1 MKLATLTPTSF
12 ALRDKSN
19 WLIHALYLRDE
30 HDECLRVIEEQL
42 RLHKALCEYPL
53 YVKGLLRRQ
62 QGLIQESLQLFRAA
76 ACLNPKNPSTLKQ
89 IARSLFLL
97 GRHKAATEAYAEAER
112 LLSELPE
119 FKSSQLSDASVIG
132 RELDEWSVLHH
143 RGLCLAQMK
152 QYSEAERCFLRA
164 NEVARHDSTYIALG
178 QVYTQ
183 QDKFKKA
190 IDTYTEALEFTPEN
204 ADLLT
209 TVGLLYLRLG
219 DSFKAFEALGNSL
232 SQNARAPRAILA
244 SGSLIQ
250 DRGDFDVALVKYRV
264 AALQIPNSAQ
274 LWNNIGMCFFGKQK
288 HVAAIA
294 CLKRALY
301 LDPLEWTIAYN
312 LGLLHLH
319 TSQYASAFHY
329 LTASINLR
337 PTYAGAYTHLGI
349 ALLCLEDFDNAI
361 SAFERGLVL
370 DPNDQV
376 AHLNFA
382 IALKRSQM
390 ASINWK
396 GKGNE
401 KIREAISKYDTISSA
416 LSEDEKNIEA
426 DKMRKLL
433 S

>member
-1 MKLATLTPTSF
+1 MTPASF
-12 ALRDKSN
+12 AARDKCN
-19 WLIHALYLRDE
+19 WLVHSLYLRDE
-30 HDECLRVIEEQL
+30 HDECLRIIEEQL
-42 RLHKALCEYPL
+42 RQHKALCEYPL

-62 QGLIQESLQLFRAA
+62 QGSIQESLQLFRAA

-112 LLSELPE
+112 LLLDLPE
-119 FKSSQLSDASVIG
+119 FKSSQSSDASVIG
-132 RELDEWSVLHH
+132 RELDEWGVLHH

-152 QYSEAERCFLRA
+152 QYSEAERCFLKA

-178 QVYTQ
+178 QVYAQ

-204 ADLLT
+204 SDLLT

-219 DSFKAFEALGNSL
+219 DSFKAFESFGNSL
-232 SQNARAPRAILA
+232 AQNPRAPRAILA

-264 AALQIPNSAQ
+264 AALQIPNSSQ

-319 TSQYASAFHY
+319 TAQYASAFHY
-329 LTASINLR
+329 FTTSINLR

-349 ALLCLEDFDNAI
+349 ALMYLDDVDNAI
-361 SAFERGLVL
+361 AAFERGLVL
-370 DPNDQV
+370 DPNDHV

-382 IALKRSQM
+382 IALK
-390 ASINWK
+390 K
-396 GKGNE
+396 GQRGSLKNL
-401 KIREAISKYDTISSA
+401 ISKELQRFDE
-416 LSEDEKNIEA
+416 LSLSLNLDQDDESIKV
-426 DKMRKLL
+426 RKLVVV
-433 S
+433 